1 MDCTLERTLMKV
13 LIVEDSAAIAARLAE
28 LLREVPGLEIAGLA
42 RNVEETVDLVAR
54 AGPDAI
60 VLDLQIA
67 GRTGLE
73 VLRAVKGGPRRIA
86 VIVLTN
92 SATEPFRQACME
104 AGADYFLDKS
114 NEFERLPGIFA
125 GIGEGLSLASHR
137 GGEPTG
143 QPAELAPPPPPR
155 RRTGTR

>member
-1 MDCTLERTLMKV
+1 MKV
-13 LIVEDSAAIAARLAE
+13 LIVEDSAAVAERLLE
-28 LLREVPGLEIAGLA
+28 LLREVDGLEIAGVA
-42 RNVEETVDLVAR
+42 RNVEETVELVAR
-54 AGPDAI
+54 AAPDAI

-73 VLRAVKGGPRRIA
+73 VLQAVKAGPRCIA

-92 SATEPFRQACME
+92 SASEPVRQACLE

-114 NEFERLPGIFA
+114 NEFERLA
-125 GIGEGLSLASHR
+125 GILAKIGEEPGLSSHR
-137 GGEPTG
+137 GGETTG
-143 QPAELAPPPPPR
+143 RPAELAPPPLPI